1 MYNFCITL
9 APAQQQ
15 QQLVVVGIFQL
26 LHGGF
31 KKTMKHFA

>member
-9 APAQQQ
+9 APAQQ